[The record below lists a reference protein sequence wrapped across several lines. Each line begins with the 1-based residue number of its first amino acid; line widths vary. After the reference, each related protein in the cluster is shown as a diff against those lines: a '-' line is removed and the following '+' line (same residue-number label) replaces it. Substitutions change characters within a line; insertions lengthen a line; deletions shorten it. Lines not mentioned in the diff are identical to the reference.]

1 MSRFMIIPRID
12 KLDESLALAREY
24 GFGFEFNDFYSPKVL
39 DDTEL
44 TESIIEK
51 YKAAGL
57 PDYCTSHGDFFDVLV
72 FSEDKYI
79 REISR
84 KRIIQ
89 SLETALKIGARSVVF
104 HTNHNPYFIADVYVN
119 SWHRYNEEF
128 WNEIL
133 PMYPQLNI
141 YLENM
146 CDSSPKML
154 ADLAKSLCHHKN
166 FGVCFDYAH
175 ASVFGR
181 CDIGQWV
188 TELAPY
194 VKHLHINDNDL
205 ESDLHLAVGDGKID
219 WQRFKEYYFKYFSD
233 KTVLIETSYPETQRR
248 SAEYLKKLGVL

>member
-12 KLDESLALAREY
+12 KLDESLALAHEY

-89 SLETALKIGARSVVF
+89 SLETALKIGARGVVF
-104 HTNHNPYFIADVYVN
+104 HTNHNPYFIADAYVN

-154 ADLAKSLCHHKN
+154 ADLAKSLCHHKISA
-166 FGVCFDYAH
+166 YALTMLTP
-175 ASVFGR
+175 A
-181 CDIGQWV
+181 
-188 TELAPY
+188 
-194 VKHLHINDNDL
+194 
-205 ESDLHLAVGDGKID
+205 
-219 WQRFKEYYFKYFSD
+219 FSAD
-233 KTVLIETSYPETQRR
+233 AI
-248 SAEYLKKLGVL
+248 

>member
-1 MSRFMIIPRID
+1 
-12 KLDESLALAREY
+12 
-24 GFGFEFNDFYSPKVL
+24 
-39 DDTEL
+39 
-44 TESIIEK
+44 
-51 YKAAGL
+51 
-57 PDYCTSHGDFFDVLV
+57 
-72 FSEDKYI
+72 
-79 REISR
+79 
-84 KRIIQ
+84 
-89 SLETALKIGARSVVF
+89 
-104 HTNHNPYFIADVYVN
+104 
-119 SWHRYNEEF
+119 
-128 WNEIL
+128 
-133 PMYPQLNI
+133 MYPQLNI

-175 ASVFGR
+175 ASGFGR

-233 KTVLIETSYPETQRR
+233 KTVLIETSYLETQRR